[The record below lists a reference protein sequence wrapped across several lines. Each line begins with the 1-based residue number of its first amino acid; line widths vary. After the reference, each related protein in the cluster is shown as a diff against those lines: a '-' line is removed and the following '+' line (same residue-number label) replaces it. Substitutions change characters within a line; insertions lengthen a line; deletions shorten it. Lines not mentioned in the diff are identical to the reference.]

1 MIGWQCFTCHR
12 LTVSFI
18 SEDVATCNLTKFP
31 SVGFSVRDVDK
42 ICAETHFRVYV
53 KITRLLQSRRR
64 FVFSWKTGEGWE
76 RKTCECVFA
85 ESGGC
90 GLQRQLCHDCKQE
103 ERLPVSKPRGRARQP
118 SLSKETFSQKCLTK
132 IICEEPKN
140 IFVSYK
146 RCTEKCYLHAVNVF
160 ALSTRGGPNIVLFSH
175 FTFSPRPSHIF
186 RQTLLQTE
194 ASESKSSS
202 FLYLKTP
209 WP

>member
-1 MIGWQCFTCHR
+1 MIGWQLFTCHR

-18 SEDVATCNLTKFP
+18 SEDVATCNLTKFH
-31 SVGFSVRDVDK
+31 SVGSSVRDVDK

-103 ERLPVSKPRGRARQP
+103 ERLPVSKPAAGLGNLRC
-118 SLSKETFSQKCLTK
+118 QKRRFLRNVSPK
-132 IICEEPKN
+132 IICEEPQN
-140 IFVSYK
+140 ILVS
-146 RCTEKCYLHAVNVF
+146 
-160 ALSTRGGPNIVLFSH
+160 
-175 FTFSPRPSHIF
+175 
-186 RQTLLQTE
+186 
-194 ASESKSSS
+194 
-202 FLYLKTP
+202 
-209 WP
+209 